1 MFWWHFLQRR
11 GLKYPPS
18 RNIAIGIQTV
28 ETSDKFGK
36 RMGNNIFWQ
45 GKLFSRYFSK
55 NRFSHLQFF
64 LRLSSFEK
72 IVGVYCYFAH
82 YKYLYEQMYTRTLGR
97 LWSCLTS
104 SFAPSGF
111 LENLVIL
118 SGSALALFVPEIWGK
133 SKKSIFSQIWKALFI
148 PEILPSSFFV
158 TDGQRSSR
166 LGGFAYKR
174 LYTKYTSTMLEYDS
188 AGQIVCCEHMGRRSG
203 ETGVRVTLF
212 QLERGTGHQI
222 WNQKANLRNI
232 SILEV

>member
-1 MFWWHFLQRR
+1 MKPRIACQIHLAIILRRGYFITLAISFYLHLYLWFVYLCMCVFLYFCICVFLYLCICVFASAKMFWWHFLQRR

-133 SKKSIFSQIWKALFI
+133 SKKSIFFTNLK
-148 PEILPSSFFV
+148 SSFHPRDIAIQLFC
-158 TDGQRSSR
+158 DRR
-166 LGGFAYKR
+166 
-174 LYTKYTSTMLEYDS
+174 TKEQQT
-188 AGQIVCCEHMGRRSG
+188 RRIC
-203 ETGVRVTLF
+203 L
-212 QLERGTGHQI
+212 
-222 WNQKANLRNI
+222 
-232 SILEV
+232 